1 MIKPA
6 SLRAALVAAIPSL
19 ATDPD
24 RLNVFIDQGSIAA
37 TGTRTPSFEYRY
49 VVNVLVLDFAGD
61 SDLVMIALVEW
72 ARANQP
78 DLVTNADARGNG
90 ITFEVDILNNSTVDL
105 SIKMQLSESVVVSTD
120 ANGRR
125 TIEHVD
131 DAADHWLATG

>member
-6 SLRAALVAAIPSL
+6 SLRTALVVAIPSL

-37 TGTRTPSFEYRY
+37 TGTQTPSFEYRY
-49 VVNVLVLDFAGD
+49 VVNVLVLDSAGD
-61 SDLVMIALVEW
+61 SDLVMIALAEW

-78 DLVTNADARGNG
+78 DLVTNADARSSG

-105 SIKMQLSESVVVSTD
+105 SIRMQLSESVVVSTD
-120 ANGRR
+120 ASGKR

-131 DAADHWLATG
+131 DAVDGWLV

>member
-6 SLRAALVAAIPSL
+6 SLRTALVVAIPSL

-37 TGTRTPSFEYRY
+37 TGTQTPSFEYRY

-61 SDLVMIALVEW
+61 SDLVMIALAEW

-78 DLVTNADARGNG
+78 DLVTNADARSSG

-105 SIKMQLSESVVVSTD
+105 SIRMQLSESVVVSTD
-120 ANGRR
+120 ASGKR

-131 DAADHWLATG
+131 DAVDGWLV

>member
-37 TGTRTPSFEYRY
+37 TGTKTPSFEYRY
-49 VVNVLVLDFAGD
+49 VVNALVLDFAGD
-61 SDLVMIALVEW
+61 SDLVMIAIVEW

-78 DLVTNADARGNG
+78 DLVTNVDARSNG
-90 ITFEVDILNNSTVDL
+90 VTFEVDILNNSTVDL
-105 SIKMQLSESVVVSTD
+105 SIKMQLTESVAVSTD
-120 ANGRR
+120 ASGKR
-125 TIEHVD
+125 TIRHVD
-131 DAADHWLATG
+131 DAAEHWLSS

>member
-37 TGTRTPSFEYRY
+37 TGTQTPSFEYRY

-78 DLVTNADARGNG
+78 DLVTSVDARSNG

-105 SIKMQLSESVVVSTD
+105 SIKIQLSESVVVSTD
-120 ANGRR
+120 ASGKR

-131 DAADHWLATG
+131 DAADHWLG

>member
-6 SLRAALVAAIPSL
+6 SLRAALVAAIPPL

-37 TGTRTPSFEYRY
+37 TGTQTLSFEYRY

-78 DLVTNADARGNG
+78 DLVTNVDARSNG

-120 ANGRR
+120 ASGKR

-131 DAADHWLATG
+131 DAADHWLG